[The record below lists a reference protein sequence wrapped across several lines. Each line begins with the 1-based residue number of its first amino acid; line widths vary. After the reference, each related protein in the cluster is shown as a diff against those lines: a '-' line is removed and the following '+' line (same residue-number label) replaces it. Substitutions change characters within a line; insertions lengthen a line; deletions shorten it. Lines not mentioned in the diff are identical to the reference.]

1 MELVAIV
8 STTIATLI
16 VERVATKVYLELS
29 ERRRDRIED
38 KTYGFSYGK
47 YLNNIGCSYGV
58 KRKLFESDRHYK
70 ARILEKTKGYKI

>member
-16 VERVATKVYLELS
+16 VERVAIKVYLELS
-29 ERRRDRIED
+29 ERRKYRIVA

-47 YLNNIGCSYGV
+47 YLNKIGCALGV
-58 KRKLFESDRHYK
+58 KRKFLESDKHYK
-70 ARILEKTKGYKI
+70 ARILERQRM